1 MNGMDMMVNAVLKAT
16 GFDRAQFD
24 TGVATAKSKA
34 ANFEARFDALERNV
48 AELLTLVRS
57 VQNSTA
63 AIPTIF
69 IQRDA
74 DAQVS
79 DHAG

>member
-24 TGVATAKSKA
+24 EGVKTAKSKA
-34 ANFEARFDALERNV
+34 ASFEARFDAMETNV
-48 AELLTLVRS
+48 AAIKGM
-57 VQNSTA
+57 VQAIAENLYPPKQIQHA
-63 AIPTIF
+63 ADVQET
-69 IQRDA
+69 
-74 DAQVS
+74 

>member
-24 TGVATAKSKA
+24 EGVKTAKSKA
-34 ANFEARFDALERNV
+34 ASFEARFEAIEKQQVEVLSILRNMH
-48 AELLTLVRS
+48 A
-57 VQNSTA
+57 STPV
-63 AIPTIF
+63 AIPETP
-69 IQRDA
+69 RAA
-74 DAQVS
+74 DAQDT